1 MTAANIPPEIREYL
15 GSLPADQRSALA
27 AELAPDPRTE
37 AATAMRA
44 MRAGGSPNNS
54 PEATAGMGRPSI
66 FGNNDDGGDGGSRRD
81 RAANAIRD
89 FFSRGDRAPSDPVT
103 AIDTLAAHGIA
114 ATHDGG
120 GHNY

>member
-15 GSLPADQRSALA
+15 GGLPADQRSALA

-44 MRAGGSPNNS
+44 GGSPS
-54 PEATAGMGRPSI
+54 IPESTAGMGRPSI